1 MAIDIN
7 NRLGGLTQTNA
18 KAADQAADGAK
29 AKAKAGDA
37 ASREADARD
46 AVKISDDAAALQAM
60 QTRLERQESFDEAR
74 VSEIRQAIESGQY
87 PIDNQRLA
95 ENFLK
100 LESKL

>member
-18 KAADQAADGAK
+18 KAAEQATDGAK
-29 AKAKAGDA
+29 ARAGDA

-60 QTRLERQESFDEAR
+60 QARLERQESFDEAR
-74 VSEIRQAIESGQY
+74 VSEIRQAIENGQY

-100 LESKL
+100 LESNL